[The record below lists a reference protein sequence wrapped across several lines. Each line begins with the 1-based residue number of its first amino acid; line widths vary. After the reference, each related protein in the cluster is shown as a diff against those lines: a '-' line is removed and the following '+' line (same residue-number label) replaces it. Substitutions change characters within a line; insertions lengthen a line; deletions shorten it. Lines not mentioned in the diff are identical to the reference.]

1 MTDWTWNLVGILS
14 GFASVSFASAA
25 FRSYAI
31 IKALENIEEIDL
43 LQDPLSL
50 TSTDRPVA
58 VSGEVVL
65 YPGQSPLT
73 SLNNEKC
80 SIIEEL
86 VQVRTYYPHNT
97 QDVERSRTY
106 KEERFGLGREGKLE
120 PFVSIDRASVMNQL
134 ANKLSEKFKYSGSI
148 RSVLKPGGA
157 VLVDNEK
164 SVFDRVLQLLFGVV
178 EGPILI
184 SHSVL
189 GLSTLLTVVGRLEVL
204 SGGRWMI
211 SVDPSL
217 GEFLFLPRRGLQRVL
232 GLYNTSFIWQNLA
245 AMVLAVAA
253 VRALRIDAMLI
264 QYLQLQLAKY
274 RDSVDEV
281 SRPGPDANL
290 KCVVCLEC
298 SAATVLVPCG
308 HRALCNQCALS
319 LNGPLH
325 SKCPICR
332 SSVERFVRVFDS

>member
-1 MTDWTWNLVGILS
+1 MTDWTWNIVGILS

-25 FRSYAI
+25 LRSYAI

-43 LQDPLSL
+43 LSVDPLSL

-58 VSGEVVL
+58 ISGEVVL
-65 YPGQSPLT
+65 YPGQSPLL

-86 VQVRTYYPHNT
+86 VQVRTYYAHNT

-106 KEERFGLGREGKLE
+106 KEERFGLGQEGKLE
-120 PFVSIDRASVMNQL
+120 PFVSIDRASVMSQL
-134 ANKLSEKFKYSGSI
+134 ANKLSEKFRYSGSI
-148 RSVLKPGGA
+148 RSILKPGGA

-184 SHSVL
+184 TQSVL
-189 GLSTLLTVVGRLEVL
+189 GISTLLTVVGRLEVL

-217 GEFLFLPRRGLQRVL
+217 GEFLFLPRRGLHRVL
-232 GLYNTSFIWQNLA
+232 GLYKTSLIWQNLA
-245 AMVLAVAA
+245 TLVLAVAF
-253 VRALRIDAMLI
+253 VRSLRLDSMLI
-264 QYLQLQLAKY
+264 EVLQLQLAKC
-274 RDSVDEV
+274 RDSVELNLFET
-281 SRPGPDANL
+281 GANL
-290 KCVVCLEC
+290 KCVVCLER

-319 LNGPLH
+319 ING
-325 SKCPICR
+325 KCPICR